1 MDGEKNMHIHKND
14 IIFTG
19 LVSGKNEFGS
29 WIKLNTYS
37 IVKLFKTIK
46 LYTIANYAILKFLQ
60 RIKTKKYYKD

>member
-1 MDGEKNMHIHKND
+1 MHIHKNN
-14 IIFTG
+14 IIFTGG